1 MINKGTAIFAPD
13 RLKPSY
19 FLDAEETFGIRRA
32 NSRTHN
38 RYLRK
43 HKLGKFKKKQA
54 K

>member
-1 MINKGTAIFAPD
+1 MINKGSAIFSLD
-13 RLKPSY
+13 RVKPSY
-19 FLDAEETFGIRRA
+19 FLKAEEDFGIRRA

-43 HKLGKFKKKQA
+43 HKLGKFKKKWT